1 MPKTGCSGETRF
13 VLAHHELESV
23 INIIIIIIII
33 IIVTTIIILI
43 TMVGQVCCH

>member
-1 MPKTGCSGETRF
+1 MPKTGCSGETRL

-23 INIIIIIIII
+23 IDIIIII

-43 TMVGQVCCH
+43 TKVGQVCCH